1 VVFGFVGVSASVAYL
16 VMERAFAK
24 KTQLLGNIL
33 SITVAISFAVNAGLS
48 TSPGSPGSEPS
59 NIYWASWVCFA
70 LAFYLCM
77 CHVEMYLATWRTSPD
92 KRMDG
97 SHEQVQ
103 FVQEY
108 HMSTN
113 NSTFPMSTMALPQ
126 PVQNREDSDHTPTH
140 NNSAFHMLTLPNRS
154 KYSVNTHYRPVG
166 NGGDS
171 GTELAFPLL
180 SKSQDDT
187 KTNVSRLGNINNPKE
202 QRQHSA
208 KSRMTAQKRI
218 LQTREKRKQKLFDD
232 MSADSIN
239 LS

>member
-1 VVFGFVGVSASVAYL
+1 
-16 VMERAFAK
+16 
-24 KTQLLGNIL
+24 
-33 SITVAISFAVNAGLS
+33 
-48 TSPGSPGSEPS
+48 
-59 NIYWASWVCFA
+59 
-70 LAFYLCM
+70 
-77 CHVEMYLATWRTSPD
+77 
-92 KRMDG
+92 MDG

-103 FVQEY
+103 FVQEH

-126 PVQNREDSDHTPTH
+126 PVQQNRE
-140 NNSAFHMLTLPNRS
+140 
-154 KYSVNTHYRPVG
+154 YSH
-166 NGGDS
+166 
-171 GTELAFPLL
+171 ELAFPLL